1 MDETILNSL
10 SKPPAT
16 PPLKSQKQQPASL
29 PPNDATSLSTPKL
42 RPSGKNLLSFRTQTP
57 TNVNPIVAFSHDPSI
72 QLTSYRK
79 FDQDSTPT
87 LSSSVITT
95 LENNSSPS
103 SSLFP
108 YQSDSDITNSSRL
121 QKHPSRY
128 SLPDVPFQRS
138 NSTSTTELPQF
149 LSPTPDKTD
158 EQEKVVAASTFGDSS
173 MKSKVLQA
181 SFRGKAS
188 TMDRRTAMVTPF
200 RPTMTPNNPHK
211 RNLNTQ
217 AKYFT
222 TKVNDHPTDGPVN
235 CSLDSVLN
243 LTLQLEQT
251 ATADYQ
257 RRHTISTNDV
267 DPLLLNGLTDD
278 ENTLNLMEK
287 TNGHHSPMIID
298 DQNEENDRIQKNS
311 SMNNQTIEYVVY
323 KEKMKQL
330 ISTKYS
336 SDLIFYS
343 DFSSLVSPNPYFHQ
357 EIIPFDSN
365 GVHLVIC
372 VHGLDGNS
380 GDLRLVK
387 TYLELS
393 LPTCRLDFLMSSSN
407 HSSTFDDI
415 DIMVKQLIDEIEVHI
430 ERYGLKPQR
439 ISFVGHSLGNL
450 VIRAA
455 VSHTRFERYHAL
467 LYTYLSLSGPHLGT
481 LFNSSGLVNMG
492 MWLMQKWKKSCSL
505 SQMSFKDHVD
515 PKQTYLY
522 KLSKKPCKFTTRGRS
537 FGRFSV
543 IVGLEYF
550 KNILLIASPQDRY
563 VPFHS
568 ARIEICKA
576 ALKDTVYGL
585 FFSFSNF
592 LKKPILSFQVRSM
605 LK

>member
-1 MDETILNSL
+1 MDETILSSL

-16 PPLKSQKQQPASL
+16 PPLKIQKQQPSKPLPPSL
-29 PPNDATSLSTPKL
+29 PNDSTPKL
-42 RPSGKNLLSFRTQTP
+42 RQSGKNLLSFRTQTP
-57 TNVNPIVAFSHDPSI
+57 TNVNPIVAFSNDPSI

-79 FDQDSTPT
+79 FDQDNTPT
-87 LSSSVITT
+87 LSSSVTTTTTTTTT
-95 LENNSSPS
+95 LETNSSPS

-108 YQSDSDITNSSRL
+108 YQSDSDITTSTRL

-138 NSTSTTELPQF
+138 HSTSSTELPQF
-149 LSPTPDKTD
+149 LCPTPDNKTD
-158 EQEKVVAASTFGDSS
+158 EQEKAVAASTFGDSS

-188 TMDRRTAMVTPF
+188 TMDRRTAITTPL
-200 RPTMTPNNPHK
+200 RSTTNNNNNK
-211 RNLNTQ
+211 RNLNSQ
-217 AKYFT
+217 PKYFT
-222 TKVNDHPTDGPVN
+222 TKTIDTPSNGPVN

-243 LTLQLEQT
+243 LTLQLEQS

-257 RRHTISTNDV
+257 RRHTISTHDI

-287 TNGHHSPMIID
+287 TNGHHSPMLID
-298 DQNEENDRIQKNS
+298 DNEENDRIQNNS
-311 SMNNQTIEYVVY
+311 SINNQTIEYVVY
-323 KEKMKQL
+323 KEKLKQL
-330 ISTKYS
+330 IPLKYS
-336 SDLIFYS
+336 NLIFYS
-343 DFSSLVSPNPYFHQ
+343 DFSSVISPIPYFYQ
-357 EIIPFDSN
+357 ETIPLDSN

-372 VHGLDGNS
+372 IHGLDGNS

-387 TYLELS
+387 TYLELC
-393 LPTCRLDFLMSSSN
+393 LPSCRLDFLMSSSN

-415 DIMVKQLIDEIEVHI
+415 DIMVKQLIEEIETHI

-450 VIRAA
+450 VVRA
-455 VSHTRFERYHAL
+455 VISHPRFERYKTL

-522 KLSKKPCKFTTRGRS
+522 KLSKKPCKFRTELRVKR
-537 FGRFSV
+537 R
-543 IVGLEYF
+543 
-550 KNILLIASPQDRY
+550 NIHDST
-563 VPFHS
+563 
-568 ARIEICKA
+568 A
-576 ALKDTVYGL
+576 AVVVA
-585 FFSFSNF
+585 
-592 LKKPILSFQVRSM
+592 VR
-605 LK
+605 